1 MITTHPAYNDLMVK
15 SELEQKSIHVILAEI
30 LDMLKKEAGVSSLT
44 ALTKDLH
51 FYPDFHGEMRSLSGW
66 ISS

>member
-1 MITTHPAYNDLMVK
+1 MVK